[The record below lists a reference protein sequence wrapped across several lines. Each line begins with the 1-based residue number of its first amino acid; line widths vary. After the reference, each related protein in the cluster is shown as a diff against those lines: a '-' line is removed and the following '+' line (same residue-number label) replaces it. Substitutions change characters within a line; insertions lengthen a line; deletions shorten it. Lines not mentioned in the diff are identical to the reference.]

1 MLVTRPELKKTIIKG
16 SILIGVFSIFLNI
29 NPKTL
34 FNFLI
39 FLLMSFLMLIM
50 YALWKKAYLYE
61 ISEDGIIIKSPYSK
75 KLIKY
80 NIIDDYFV
88 SSGLLARKF
97 NVGSIYIILKSGKVE
112 IIRDVKSPEN
122 VEAEIRK
129 YLPT

>member
-16 SILIGVFSIFLNI
+16 SILIGVFSVFLNI

-39 FLLMSFLMLIM
+39 FLLMAFLMLIM

-112 IIRDVKSPEN
+112 IIRDVKFPEN

>member
-39 FLLMSFLMLIM
+39 FLLIAFLMLIM

-80 NIIDDYFV
+80 NVIDDYFI

-112 IIRDVKSPEN
+112 IIRDVKFPEN

>member
-39 FLLMSFLMLIM
+39 FLLMAFLMLIM

-112 IIRDVKSPEN
+112 IIRDVK
-122 VEAEIRK
+122 
-129 YLPT
+129 

>member
-39 FLLMSFLMLIM
+39 FLLMAFLMLIM

-80 NIIDDYFV
+80 NVIDDYFV

-112 IIRDVKSPEN
+112 IIRDVKFPEN

>member
-34 FNFLI
+34 SNFLI
-39 FLLMSFLMLIM
+39 FLLMAFLMLIM

-112 IIRDVKSPEN
+112 IIRDVKFPEN

-129 YLPT
+129 YLPK

>member
-39 FLLMSFLMLIM
+39 FLLIAFLMLIM

-80 NIIDDYFV
+80 NVIDDYFV

-112 IIRDVKSPEN
+112 IIRDVKFPEN

>member
-39 FLLMSFLMLIM
+39 FLLMAFLMLIM

-112 IIRDVKSPEN
+112 IIRDVKFPEN

>member
-1 MLVTRPELKKTIIKG
+1 MLVTRPELKKTLIKG

-39 FLLMSFLMLIM
+39 FLLMAFLMLIM

-112 IIRDVKSPEN
+112 IIRDVKFPEN

>member
-1 MLVTRPELKKTIIKG
+1 MLATRPELKKTIIKG

-39 FLLMSFLMLIM
+39 FLLMAFLMLIM

-112 IIRDVKSPEN
+112 IIRDVKFPEK

>member
-16 SILIGVFSIFLNI
+16 SILIGVFSVFLNI

-39 FLLMSFLMLIM
+39 FLLMAFLMLIM

-80 NIIDDYFV
+80 NIIDDYFLA
-88 SSGLLARKF
+88 SGLLARKF

-112 IIRDVKSPEN
+112 IIRDVKFPEN